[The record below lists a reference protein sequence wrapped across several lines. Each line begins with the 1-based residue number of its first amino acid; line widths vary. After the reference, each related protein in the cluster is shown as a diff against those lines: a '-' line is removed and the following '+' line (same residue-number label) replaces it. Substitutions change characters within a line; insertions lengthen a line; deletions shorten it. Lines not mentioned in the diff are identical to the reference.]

1 MWKVYFEIK
10 KKLELILMI
19 FSVFLYN
26 EENKC

>member
-10 KKLELILMI
+10 KKSELILTI